1 MSLIF
6 AVVIALIVL
15 ALVLYAIDLIP
26 MGDVR
31 IKRIIQ
37 ALIVILAALWVAQRA
52 GVF

>member
-1 MSLIF
+1 MTLLVTF
-6 AVVIALIVL
+6 LIALLVL

-26 MGDVR
+26 LGEPR

-37 ALIVILAALWVAQRA
+37 AVVVLFAALWLAQRA